1 MNDIDFDELDKA
13 VNSLANN
20 SPVDDGAT
28 NVSDASTQ
36 SNDVKDTTAPKRTN
50 GQFFDM
56 VKTPSRSNVVVPT
69 RPTQPVSTSPT
80 LSQSN
85 MNMQNVAEDLP
96 SKPADNMSSPFLPD
110 AKVEKRP
117 LGAFSEDLPKPS
129 EPIMPPA
136 TVPEPEPP
144 MVDNASAPI
153 ATDAELKSNDETDM
167 MPEELSKD
175 VLDVESKSSLSDS
188 YAPSPVVGEKPAEN
202 SIVTPAST
210 VNPIDNNQTASI
222 NQQYQEKTPAN
233 ETKTEA
239 MYNTETYPNGLAK
252 PVKKK
257 SGMWTVVWILALL
270 IVGAGAGA
278 AVYFFVLPN

>member
-20 SPVDDGAT
+20 SPVDDSATSVPDVGAQG
-28 NVSDASTQ
+28 S
-36 SNDVKDTTAPKRTN
+36 DVKDTTVPKRTN

-69 RPTQPVSTSPT
+69 RPAQPASMSPSS
-80 LSQSN
+80 SQPIT
-85 MNMQNVAEDLP
+85 NMQNTAEDMS

-117 LGAFSEDLPKPS
+117 LGAFSEDLPKPN

-136 TVPEPEPP
+136 TVSEPEPP
-144 MVDNASAPI
+144 MVDNTSAPI
-153 ATDAELKSNDETDM
+153 ATDAELKSNDEADM

-175 VLDVESKSSLSDS
+175 VLDVESKSSLSDN
-188 YAPSPVVGEKPAEN
+188 YAPSPVIEEKPTEN
-202 SIVTPAST
+202 PTVTPTPT

-233 ETKTEA
+233 EPKTEA

-257 SGMWTVVWILALL
+257 SGLWTVIWILALL
-270 IVGAGAGA
+270 VVGAGAGA